1 MQNISLLCIIF
12 KLTLFKNLEDTKMT
26 EFFTLAMMGG
36 ASTAEGGA
44 SNGSFSMI
52 IMMAVLFAAM
62 YFFTIRPQKKQQK
75 MEQELRE
82 NTQIG
87 DEITTIGGICGRVV
101 AVKDDTIVLETGSDR
116 VKIKFKKY
124 AIQTNHTANEKIQ
137 AEREAA
143 KAAMAEKKEKKSK
156 KDKDEE

>member
-1 MQNISLLCIIF
+1 MSEF
-12 KLTLFKNLEDTKMT
+12 LTF
-26 EFFTLAMMGG
+26 AMAAAPEG
-36 ASTAEGGA
+36 AEGA
-44 SNGSFSMI
+44 TGSSMPMI
-52 IMMAVLFAAM
+52 IMMVVLFAAM

-75 MEQELRE
+75 MEQEIRE

-87 DEITTIGGICGRVV
+87 DEITTIGGVCGKVV
-101 AVKDDTIVLETGSDR
+101 SVKDDAIVIETGSDR

-143 KAAMAEKKEKKSK
+143 RAAMQEKKSKKSK
-156 KDKDEE
+156 KDKDAE

>member
-1 MQNISLLCIIF
+1 
-12 KLTLFKNLEDTKMT
+12 MT
-26 EFFTLAMMGG
+26 EFLTFAMMSGTGTGTEG
-36 ASTAEGGA
+36 ATS
-44 SNGSFSMI
+44 GSGSMI

-143 KAAMAEKKEKKSK
+143 RAAMAEKKGKKSK
-156 KDKDEE
+156 KDEE

>member
-1 MQNISLLCIIF
+1 
-12 KLTLFKNLEDTKMT
+12 MT
-26 EFFTLAMMGG
+26 NFLTLAMIGG
-36 ASTAEGGA
+36 TGAGVEGA
-44 SNGSFSMI
+44 QQSGSFSMI
-52 IMMAVLFAAM
+52 IMMVVLFAAM

-101 AVKDDTIVLETGSDR
+101 SVKDDTIVIETGSDR

-143 KAAMAEKKEKKSK
+143 KAAMQEKKEKKSK
-156 KDKDEE
+156 KNKDEE

>member
-1 MQNISLLCIIF
+1 MTNF
-12 KLTLFKNLEDTKMT
+12 LTF
-26 EFFTLAMMGG
+26 AMM
-36 ASTAEGGA
+36 APAEGG
-44 SNGSFSMI
+44 STGDMMPMI
-52 IMMAVLFAAM
+52 LMMAALFAAM

-75 MEQELRE
+75 MEQEIRE

-101 AVKDDTIVLETGSDR
+101 SVKDDIIVIETGSDR

-143 KAAMAEKKEKKSK
+143 KAAMQEKKEKKSK
-156 KDKDEE
+156 KSKDEE

>member
-1 MQNISLLCIIF
+1 MYNVQVIIYYKF
-12 KLTLFKNLEDTKMT
+12 LEDIQMT
-26 EFFTLAMMGG
+26 EFFTFMMTSATTEQSPSSG
-36 ASTAEGGA
+36 
-44 SNGSFSMI
+44 FPMI
-52 IMMAVLFAAM
+52 IMMVALFAAM

-75 MEQELRE
+75 MEQEIRE

-87 DEITTIGGICGRVV
+87 DEITTIGGICGKVV
-101 AVKDDTIVLETGSDR
+101 SVKDDTIVIETGSDR

-143 KAAMAEKKEKKSK
+143 KAAMQEKRNKKKSK
-156 KDKDEE
+156 KDEE

>member
-1 MQNISLLCIIF
+1 MTNF
-12 KLTLFKNLEDTKMT
+12 LTF
-26 EFFTLAMMGG
+26 AMMGG
-36 ASTAEGGA
+36 AGAGTGAEGGA
-44 SNGSFSMI
+44 QSGSFSMI
-52 IMMAVLFAAM
+52 IMMAVLFGAM

-143 KAAMAEKKEKKSK
+143 KAAMAEKKSKKSK
-156 KDKDEE
+156 KDEE

>member
-1 MQNISLLCIIF
+1 MTNF
-12 KLTLFKNLEDTKMT
+12 LTF
-26 EFFTLAMMGG
+26 AMM
-36 ASTAEGGA
+36 APAEGG
-44 SNGSFSMI
+44 STGDMMPMI
-52 IMMAVLFAAM
+52 LMMAALFAAM
-62 YFFTIRPQKKQQK
+62 YFFTIRPQNKQQK
-75 MEQELRE
+75 MEQEIRE

-101 AVKDDTIVLETGSDR
+101 SVKDDIVVIETGSDR

-143 KAAMAEKKEKKSK
+143 KAAMQEKKEKKSK
-156 KDKDEE
+156 KSNDEE

>member
-1 MQNISLLCIIF
+1 MNFL
-12 KLTLFKNLEDTKMT
+12 M
-26 EFFTLAMMGG
+26 TLAMAAPSADGG
-36 ASTAEGGA
+36 APKSGGL
-44 SNGSFSMI
+44 FQMLLFMVPI
-52 IMMAVLFAAM
+52 FVLM
-62 YFFTIRPQKKQQK
+62 YFMTIRPQKKQQK
-75 MEQELRE
+75 KEQELRE

-101 AVKDDTIVLETGSDR
+101 AVKDDTVVIETGSDR

-143 KAAMAEKKEKKSK
+143 RAAAEEKKSK
-156 KDKDEE
+156 KKKDKAEKKEDAE

>member
-1 MQNISLLCIIF
+1 MTNF
-12 KLTLFKNLEDTKMT
+12 LTF
-26 EFFTLAMMGG
+26 AMMSGAG
-36 ASTAEGGA
+36 ASAEGGA
-44 SNGSFSMI
+44 QSGSFSMI
-52 IMMAVLFAAM
+52 IMMVVLFGAM

-143 KAAMAEKKEKKSK
+143 KAAMAEKKSKKSK
-156 KDKDEE
+156 KDEE

>member
-1 MQNISLLCIIF
+1 MTNF
-12 KLTLFKNLEDTKMT
+12 LTF
-26 EFFTLAMMGG
+26 AMMSG
-36 ASTAEGGA
+36 AGAEGAEQG
-44 SNGSFSMI
+44 GSFSMI
-52 IMMAVLFAAM
+52 IMMAVLFGAM

-143 KAAMAEKKEKKSK
+143 KAAMQEKKAKKSK
-156 KDKDEE
+156 KDDKDAE

>member
-1 MQNISLLCIIF
+1 MTNF
-12 KLTLFKNLEDTKMT
+12 LTF
-26 EFFTLAMMGG
+26 AMMGG
-36 ASTAEGGA
+36 AGAGAEGGA
-44 SNGSFSMI
+44 QSGSFSMI
-52 IMMAVLFAAM
+52 IMMAVLFGAM

-124 AIQTNHTANEKIQ
+124 AIQTNHTANEKVQ

-143 KAAMAEKKEKKSK
+143 KAAMAEKKSKKSK
-156 KDKDEE
+156 KDEE

>member
-1 MQNISLLCIIF
+1 MSEF
-12 KLTLFKNLEDTKMT
+12 LTFAMT
-26 EFFTLAMMGG
+26 TATG
-36 ASTAEGGA
+36 AEGAEGA
-44 SNGSFSMI
+44 QGGSMSMI
-52 IMMAVLFAAM
+52 IMMVALFAAM

-75 MEQELRE
+75 MEQEIRE

-87 DEITTIGGICGRVV
+87 DEITTIGGICGKVV
-101 AVKDDTIVLETGSDR
+101 SVKDDSIIIETGSDR

-143 KAAMAEKKEKKSK
+143 KAAMQEKKAKKSK
-156 KDKDEE
+156 KDAE

>member
-1 MQNISLLCIIF
+1 MNEF
-12 KLTLFKNLEDTKMT
+12 LTF
-26 EFFTLAMMGG
+26 AMLG
-36 ASTAEGGA
+36 ATGAEGAEGA
-44 SNGSFSMI
+44 QGGSMPMI
-52 IMMAVLFAAM
+52 LMMVALFAAM

-75 MEQELRE
+75 MEQEIRE

-87 DEITTIGGICGRVV
+87 DEITTIGGICGKVV
-101 AVKDDTIVLETGSDR
+101 SVKDDTIVIETGSDR

-143 KAAMAEKKEKKSK
+143 KAAMQEKKAKKSK
-156 KDKDEE
+156 KDAE

>member
-1 MQNISLLCIIF
+1 MYNNKVVKFL
-12 KLTLFKNLEDTKMT
+12 NLEEVKMFDFLT
-26 EFFTLAMMGG
+26 FAMVAPAG
-36 ASTAEGGA
+36 AEGAEGA
-44 SNGSFSMI
+44 QGSMPMI
-52 IMMAVLFAAM
+52 IMMVALFAAM

-75 MEQELRE
+75 MEQEIRE

-87 DEITTIGGICGRVV
+87 DEITTIGGICGKVV
-101 AVKDDTIVLETGSDR
+101 SVKDDTIVIETGSDR

-143 KAAMAEKKEKKSK
+143 KAAMQEKKAKKSK
-156 KDKDEE
+156 KDDKDAE

>member
-1 MQNISLLCIIF
+1 M
-12 KLTLFKNLEDTKMT
+12 TNL
-26 EFFTLAMMGG
+26 FTLAMMG
-36 ASTAEGGA
+36 APAEGTEGA
-44 SNGSFSMI
+44 GSSSMMI
-52 IMMAVLFAAM
+52 IMIVVMFALM
-62 YFFTIRPQKKQQK
+62 YFTTIRPQKKQQK

-87 DEITTIGGICGRVV
+87 DEITTIGGICGKVV

-143 KAAMAEKKEKKSK
+143 RAAMAEKKGKKSK
-156 KDKDEE
+156 KDEE

>member
-1 MQNISLLCIIF
+1 MTNF
-12 KLTLFKNLEDTKMT
+12 LTF
-26 EFFTLAMMGG
+26 AMMSG
-36 ASTAEGGA
+36 ASASGEGA
-44 SNGSFSMI
+44 QQSGSFSMI
-52 IMMAVLFAAM
+52 IMMVVLFAAM

-87 DEITTIGGICGRVV
+87 DEITTIGGICGKVV

-143 KAAMAEKKEKKSK
+143 KAAMEEKKKEKKSK
-156 KDKDEE
+156 KNKDEE